1 MRPTTHGGPLYTV
14 SAGSAAAR
22 RPAGRTR
29 KRARGAA
36 AAAAEALLAARP
48 RPRPARSCLDCR
60 RSHGGH
66 CAARVARTKS
76 ESDGGARAPW
86 QGGGRAFEGLSGNH
100 APSDAVK
107 SSPRLGMMVGKLVMK
122 LSGINPGQLH
132 PELASG
138 VQTRLQATRE
148 GETRLGGWDRPGAA
162 DMRRKHAALVEHH

>member
-1 MRPTTHGGPLYTV
+1 V
-14 SAGSAAAR
+14 
-22 RPAGRTR
+22 
-29 KRARGAA
+29 
-36 AAAAEALLAARP
+36 AAAEALLAARP

-60 RSHGGH
+60 RSHGSH